1 MKSHQFL
8 SRQRFSPGMTRRTFV
23 KGLAIGGAAAG
34 FGLWRT
40 PAFAQGNGPGAVERS
55 IGH

>member
-1 MKSHQFL
+1 
-8 SRQRFSPGMTRRTFV
+8 MTRRTFV